1 MRKRRAASMKTDMS
15 DLFAQAAYEAR
26 RQALITGAYPKRA
39 FTIPSLEHCY
49 MWDEIDP
56 TLENAVKWLYRKET
70 QAAIETFI
78 GFAMRHGTTEA
89 KQAIATGF
97 SEMQDVLY
105 TERERATTEAERF
118 GEESFERRS

>member
-1 MRKRRAASMKTDMS
+1 MVFFVS
-15 DLFAQAAYEAR
+15 
-26 RQALITGAYPKRA
+26 
-39 FTIPSLEHCY
+39 
-49 MWDEIDP
+49 
-56 TLENAVKWLYRKET
+56 
-70 QAAIETFI
+70 
-78 GFAMRHGTTEA
+78 TTEA